1 MLEKVKERR
10 GRKQL
15 LNVLKVM
22 RGCWK
27 LKEEALHRT
36 VWGIRCGTDYGP
48 VVRQNT
54 KRTNL

>member
-36 VWGIRCGTDYGP
+36 VWEFAVEQTMG
-48 VVRQNT
+48 QS
-54 KRTNL
+54 